1 MVQHSSAMRLRDSF
15 SDEYEGKPS
24 LAKNLC
30 RLSEHPATNSWN
42 VCASVFGLC
51 GRHTQYTQYICSAF
65 WQQISVCLA
74 GKWTTCQSVIY
85 GCAYLSSCNSI
96 LPSFL
101 PPSLPPVDIR
111 EIRELRLGKG
121 SRDFERYPEE
131 ARKLDTAHCFIV
143 LYGLE
148 FRLRTLSL
156 AGQCVYTAR
165 VCVCSCDSH
174 VFSHFTVYLEIFSQ
188 SCPLEVSLHFLSFWE
203 HISTK

>member
-1 MVQHSSAMRLRDSF
+1 MSMKENLVWLKTSADFRSILLPTAEMFVRLF
-15 SDEYEGKPS
+15 
-24 LAKNLC
+24 L
-30 RLSEHPATNSWN
+30 
-42 VCASVFGLC
+42 ASVDGTLSTHSTFVQLSGSRFLC
-51 GRHTQYTQYICSAF
+51 VWQGNEQRAKVWFMVVHICLHA
-65 WQQISVCLA
+65 
-74 GKWTTCQSVIY
+74 T
-85 GCAYLSSCNSI
+85 LSF
-96 LPSFL
+96 LPSSL

-165 VCVCSCDSH
+165 VRVCVCSCDSH